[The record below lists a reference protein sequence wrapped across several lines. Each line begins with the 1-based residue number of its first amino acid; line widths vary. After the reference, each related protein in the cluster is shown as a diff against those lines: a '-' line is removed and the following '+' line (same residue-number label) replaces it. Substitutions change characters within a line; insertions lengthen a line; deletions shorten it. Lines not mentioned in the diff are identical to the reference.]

1 MMKGL
6 MNPIKKQLLTAA
18 IAVSCSLAAIS
29 LASAQTDTFSY
40 NDGVGTA
47 NAGTYTPGSSF
58 TFSIMLNFAPGG
70 SIANLEGLSYWFTQQ
85 TASPYISSITLRDAT
100 GSPFSDLQTPSLTYP
115 QALNPTNANDL
126 GGSTP
131 DGSSV
136 GAGNY
141 FIANVTV
148 TISTSAPD
156 SGTFVISDNTTGG
169 KKSVISDSFGDT
181 FAIPEADY
189 TITMVPEPATWAGAA
204 LALFGILVL
213 RRRAFRS
220 QEAA

>member
-1 MMKGL
+1 MKS
-6 MNPIKKQLLTAA
+6 IKSQLLTTTLA
-18 IAVSCSLAAIS
+18 ITLSLVAAVSQAP
-29 LASAQTDTFSY
+29 AQTATFSY

-47 NAGTYTPGSSF
+47 NAGTYHPGDSF

-70 SIANLEGLSYWFTQQ
+70 SVANLEGLSYWFTQE
-85 TASPYISSITLRDAT
+85 TASPYISSITLRDPT
-100 GSPFSDLQTPSLTYP
+100 GSLFSDQQTPSLSYP
-115 QALNPTNANDL
+115 QTLNPTNANDL
-126 GGSTP
+126 GGSTLGP
-131 DGSSV
+131 IIR

-141 FIANVTV
+141 FIANITV
-148 TISTSAPD
+148 QISPTAPIFGTYVLGD
-156 SGTFVISDNTTGG
+156 STTGG
-169 KKSVISDSFGDT
+169 KTSVISDSFGDT

-189 TITMVPEPATWAGAA
+189 TITLVPEPATWAGAA